1 MGLTNSS
8 MKRGSLVD
16 LFNIDVDEKSHLL
29 ALAGNPNTGKSTV
42 FNYLTGLNQ
51 HTGNWPG
58 KTVVNARGK
67 FKHNN
72 ENYTL
77 IDVPGTYSLFATSEE
92 EKVARDFICFG
103 NAEVVIVVT
112 DATVLERNFNLVFQV
127 MELTRKVIL
136 VINLVDEAKKK
147 NIIINRIGIEYA
159 LGIPVVLTSARTGY
173 GMDELKNTI
182 DLVINDKYEYN
193 KKEIKYSED
202 IEEKISYIVSKL
214 NGNIENGINLR
225 WLALRLIDGDD
236 RFFESIYHFFT
247 KEENILI
254 ESIKNEIDKNIEKA
268 KIREH
273 VNEVNFQ
280 EADILKRKYVKE
292 DSNKFA
298 RDRKIDDIVTSKR
311 FGIPL
316 MISLLFG
323 LLFLTIKGANYPSK
337 LIADILFSF
346 EDILTS
352 WFQSMNAPSWLH
364 GLLVLGLYRT
374 VAWVVSVMLPPM
386 AIFFPI
392 FTLLEDLGYLPR
404 IAYNMDHL
412 FKKACAHGK
421 QCLSM
426 CMGIGC
432 NAAGVV
438 GTRIIESPRERMI
451 AILTNNFVPCNGR
464 FPTLIA
470 ISTVFFAYVSYNK
483 YNSIIPALMVAGLII
498 LGIIVTLLVSYLLSK
513 TILKGI
519 PSSFTLELPPYR
531 KPKIGRVI
539 YTSIIDRT
547 AFVLSRAVVIAV
559 PAGVVIWVLANLYI
573 GDLSILIHISN
584 FLDPFA
590 RIIGFDGIILLA
602 FILAI
607 PANEIVIPIILMA
620 YLSTGSMVD
629 FSSFDSLRE
638 VLISN
643 GWTYLTALN
652 LLLFSLFHWPCST
665 TLMTIKKETGS
676 WKWTIYSFII
686 PTVIGLSLCA
696 LTTFLYNIFI

>member
-1 MGLTNSS
+1 
-8 MKRGSLVD
+8 
-16 LFNIDVDEKSHLL
+16 
-29 ALAGNPNTGKSTV
+29 
-42 FNYLTGLNQ
+42 
-51 HTGNWPG
+51 
-58 KTVVNARGK
+58 
-67 FKHNN
+67 
-72 ENYTL
+72 
-77 IDVPGTYSLFATSEE
+77 
-92 EKVARDFICFG
+92 
-103 NAEVVIVVT
+103 
-112 DATVLERNFNLVFQV
+112 
-127 MELTRKVIL
+127 
-136 VINLVDEAKKK
+136 
-147 NIIINRIGIEYA
+147 
-159 LGIPVVLTSARTGY
+159 
-173 GMDELKNTI
+173 
-182 DLVINDKYEYN
+182 
-193 KKEIKYSED
+193 
-202 IEEKISYIVSKL
+202 
-214 NGNIENGINLR
+214 
-225 WLALRLIDGDD
+225 
-236 RFFESIYHFFT
+236 
-247 KEENILI
+247 
-254 ESIKNEIDKNIEKA
+254 
-268 KIREH
+268 
-273 VNEVNFQ
+273 
-280 EADILKRKYVKE
+280 
-292 DSNKFA
+292 
-298 RDRKIDDIVTSKR
+298 
-311 FGIPL
+311 
-316 MISLLFG
+316 
-323 LLFLTIKGANYPSK
+323 
-337 LIADILFSF
+337 
-346 EDILTS
+346 
-352 WFQSMNAPSWLH
+352 
-364 GLLVLGLYRT
+364 
-374 VAWVVSVMLPPM
+374 
-386 AIFFPI
+386 
-392 FTLLEDLGYLPR
+392 
-404 IAYNMDHL
+404 
-412 FKKACAHGK
+412 
-421 QCLSM
+421 M